1 MLGTVSP
8 EKLCSMLYKRDKNK
22 LTMAYWLFLN
32 KYQEG
37 NLTEEEKE
45 IIEKG
50 QKDIHLLESTAADL
64 LDGKT
69 ILSRTL
75 GGTGGIL
82 RKSSRKLAV
91 DESKEKNAMR
101 LPNIARNTSVES
113 KGSTDR
119 SKEAPKFVINRGGS
133 KEKMMM
139 VFDTP
144 KSPLAH
150 T

>member
-119 SKEAPKFVINRGGS
+119 SKETPKFVINRGGS